1 VGEPDNAREFIA
13 SNHVMI
19 APLFAGS
26 GIRIKIIEAMSAG
39 RPVVATPVAVAGLPV
54 ENGREL
60 AVASDP
66 ATFTAAIVRLLEEPE
81 LRASTGERALRL
93 VKERY
98 DNTVITARL
107 LEFYKKLRHGS

>member
-1 VGEPDNAREFIA
+1 MV
-13 SNHVMI
+13 

-26 GIRIKIIEAMSAG
+26 GIRIKIIEAMSTG
-39 RPVVATPVAVAGLPV
+39 RPVVATPAAVAGLPV

-66 ATFTAAIVRLLEEPE
+66 ASFTAAIIRMLENPG
-81 LRASTGERALRL
+81 LRASTGRAALSL

-98 DNTVITARL
+98 DNASVTARL
-107 LEFYKKLRHGS
+107 LEFYKKLKYGS